1 MDRRHSLLHF
11 VVLLTVVSV
20 GILAL
25 MLMRTSSLTGPF
37 TLEPSEQW
45 IVRQEQPGEIVA
57 QQTAGRRAV
66 INAVTVHTFNDADV
80 IGMNLA
86 ANLAEGTMVTAG
98 TPVMELLSLTDQATE
113 KMLVARVRRL
123 TEQVTQLRVG
133 EGPAKVEEAQA
144 GLALAVTNLAS
155 YAPMIARRRALVD
168 QGALSYDEL
177 QQMEVEFF
185 KRQMDV
191 NVARTAMGVRQSQ
204 MGPSVIAAADAEL
217 EESVR
222 ELELVRAR
230 LAARWLVTPVS
241 GCLTRYSGNPGILLR
256 VMNVHDL
263 LARIVVPIMY
273 IDRVKPGDQVQLIF
287 SGVAMQAIT
296 SVIDRVEASYDPVLG
311 QSLVYLLVPVNNRDD
326 RLQVAM
332 SGQAVLRAARINPLA
347 MVWQRLNMAGFG
359 RARVRSAEP

>member
-1 MDRRHSLLHF
+1 
-11 VVLLTVVSV
+11 
-20 GILAL
+20 
-25 MLMRTSSLTGPF
+25 LTGPF

-45 IVRQEQPGEIVA
+45 IVRQERPGEIVA
-57 QQTAGRRAV
+57 QQTAGRRSV
-66 INAVTVHTFNDADV
+66 INAVSVHTFNDADV

-86 ANLAEGTMVTAG
+86 SNLEEGTIVTAG
-98 TPVMELLSLTDQATE
+98 TPVMELVSLTDQATE

-123 TEQVTQLRVG
+123 TEQVTQLRAG
-133 EGPAKVEEAQA
+133 EGLAKVEEAQA
-144 GLALAVTNLAS
+144 NLELATTNLAS
-155 YAPMIARRRALVD
+155 YAPMVARRRVLVD

-177 QQMEVEFF
+177 QQMEVEYF

-191 NVARTAMGVRQSQ
+191 NVARTAIGVRQSQ

-217 EESVR
+217 EETVR

-230 LAARWLVTPVS
+230 LAARWLITPVA

-256 VMNVHDL
+256 VMNVHAM

-273 IDRVKPGDQVQLIF
+273 IDRVKPGDPVELIF
-287 SGVAMQAIT
+287 SGVAMHAVT
-296 SVIDRVEASYDPVLG
+296 STIDRVEASYDPVLG
-311 QSLVYLLVPVNNRDD
+311 QSLVYLLVPVNNRDGQ
-326 RLQVAM
+326 LQMAM
-332 SGQAVLRAARINPLA
+332 NGQAVLHAARINPLV